1 LRLALTTAL
10 LRPPDRNLPIKIVYL
25 SDTFSASSL
34 ISIRCP
40 GGYSLNR
47 YHATAFHYM
56 GAIERELEENGL
68 LQKHVEFLLQLPLFM
83 FTVLLSRIP
92 SSQALQNFA
101 LLLGLG

>member
-1 LRLALTTAL
+1 
-10 LRPPDRNLPIKIVYL
+10 
-25 SDTFSASSL
+25 
-34 ISIRCP
+34 
-40 GGYSLNR
+40 
-47 YHATAFHYM
+47 M
-56 GAIERELEENGL
+56 GAIQRELEENGL